1 MYRSFFDNNLDALLL
16 TTDDG
21 QILAANKAACRLFE
35 KTEAKLKKYGRSGV
49 VDLSDP
55 RLKTIMQQRVSRGVV
70 KERLRLKRGLNELFE
85 AEITITVFFI
95 ENEKRTIISIRDV
108 SKELENELKLEK
120 HKQQTESL
128 IHNLPGMVYRCL
140 NDENYTFTYVSKGS
154 LKLTGYSPRVFMND
168 KLTHYGNLINEK
180 YRDEVF
186 KKIDASIA
194 SKSAFEVEYQIV
206 DRKGQTRW
214 VWERGRPVFDENG
227 NVEYLEG
234 YIEDI
239 SERKSVERDLI
250 KFTRAVEQN
259 MSSIVLTDIKGN
271 IEYANQAFF
280 DMAGFSRTDAIGKNM
295 RLLKSGLVSADV
307 YKEMWG
313 TILNGNTWRG
323 ELINKKKNGELFW
336 VNKAISPIIDSR
348 GKISNFVSVAENIT
362 ERKKAE
368 EELLEAKE
376 RAEEV
381 DRLKTAFL
389 ANMSHELRT
398 PLNAVIGFSELID
411 EHMSKEQIL
420 EFSRTINQSGNHLLE
435 IVEQIFD
442 VSLLETGNMAI
453 DQFDVDLFPF
463 FSELAA
469 EIVKMKMKHG
479 KDHLAVDVKLPR
491 NKQSFFVQTD
501 KKRLRQVLIHLLD
514 NAVKFTGKGSIQYG
528 FKPDG
533 ENLLFWVAD
542 TGLGISEAKQ
552 RMIFVMFN
560 QVEQSYTRETGGL
573 GIGLTVSQKL
583 VELMG
588 GKMWLESK
596 LGKGST
602 FYFTI
607 PQNNSTLD
615 KRHEI

>member
-1 MYRSFFDNNLDALLL
+1 MMYRSFFDNNLDALLL

-21 QILAANKAACRLFE
+21 EILAANKVACRLFE

-55 RLKTIMQQRVSRGVV
+55 RLKTIMQKRTSRGVV
-70 KERLRLKRGLNELFE
+70 KERLRLKRGHNELFE
-85 AEITITVFFI
+85 AEITITVFYV

-140 NDENYTFTYVSKGS
+140 NDENYTFTYVNEGS
-154 LKLTGYSPRVFMND
+154 LKLTGYSPREFMND
-168 KLTHYGNLINEK
+168 KLTHYGNLIHEK

-186 KKIDASIA
+186 NKIDASIA

-214 VWERGRPVFDENG
+214 VWERGRPVFDDNG
-227 NVEYLEG
+227 NVEYIEG

-280 DMAGFSRTDAIGKNM
+280 DMAAYSRAEAVGKNM

-368 EELLEAKE
+368 EELIEAKE

-442 VSLLETGNMAI
+442 VSLLETGNMSI
-453 DQFDVDLFPF
+453 DQYDVDLFPF

-469 EIVKMKMKHG
+469 EIVKMKRKHG

-491 NKQSFFVQTD
+491 KKQAFVVQTD

-528 FKPDG
+528 FKPDD
-533 ENLLFWVAD
+533 ENLLFWVSD

-615 KRHEI
+615 KKT

>member
-1 MYRSFFDNNLDALLL
+1 MMYRSFFDNNLDALLL

-21 QILAANKAACRLFE
+21 EILAANKVACRLFE

-55 RLKTIMQQRVSRGVV
+55 RLKTIMQKRTSRGVV
-70 KERLRLKRGLNELFE
+70 KERLRLKRGHNELFE
-85 AEITITVFFI
+85 AEITITVFYV

-140 NDENYTFTYVSKGS
+140 NDENYTFTYVNEGS
-154 LKLTGYSPRVFMND
+154 LKLTGYSPREFMND
-168 KLTHYGNLINEK
+168 KLTHYGNLIHEK

-186 KKIDASIA
+186 NKIDASIA

-214 VWERGRPVFDENG
+214 VWERGRPVFDDNG
-227 NVEYLEG
+227 NVEYIEG

-280 DMAGFSRTDAIGKNM
+280 DMAAYSRAEAVGKNM

-368 EELLEAKE
+368 EELIEAKE

-442 VSLLETGNMAI
+442 VSLLETGNMSI
-453 DQFDVDLFPF
+453 DQYDVDLFPF
-463 FSELAA
+463 FGELAA
-469 EIVKMKMKHG
+469 EIVKMKRKHG

-491 NKQSFFVQTD
+491 KKQAFVVQTD
-501 KKRLRQVLIHLLD
+501 KKRLRQVMIHLLD

-528 FKPDG
+528 FKPDD
-533 ENLLFWVAD
+533 ENLLFWVSD

-615 KRHEI
+615 KKT

>member
-1 MYRSFFDNNLDALLL
+1 MMYRSFFDNNLDALLL

-21 QILAANKAACRLFE
+21 EILAANKVACRLFE

-55 RLKTIMQQRVSRGVV
+55 RLKTIMQKRTSRGVV
-70 KERLRLKRGLNELFE
+70 KERLRLKRGHNELFE
-85 AEITITVFFI
+85 AEITITVFYV

-140 NDENYTFTYVSKGS
+140 NDENYTFTYVNEGS
-154 LKLTGYSPRVFMND
+154 LKLTGYSPREFMND
-168 KLTHYGNLINEK
+168 KLTHYGNLIHEK

-186 KKIDASIA
+186 NKIDASIA

-214 VWERGRPVFDENG
+214 VWERGRPVFDDNG
-227 NVEYLEG
+227 NVEYIEG

-280 DMAGFSRTDAIGKNM
+280 DMAAYSRAEAVGKNM

-368 EELLEAKE
+368 EELIEAKE

-442 VSLLETGNMAI
+442 VSLLETGNMSI
-453 DQFDVDLFPF
+453 DQYDVDLFPF
-463 FSELAA
+463 FGELAA
-469 EIVKMKMKHG
+469 EIVKMKRKHG

-491 NKQSFFVQTD
+491 KKQAFVVQTD

-528 FKPDG
+528 FKPDD
-533 ENLLFWVAD
+533 ENLLFWVSD

-615 KRHEI
+615 KKT